1 MADRIKG
8 ITIEING
15 DTTGLST
22 ALKGTNDQIKTTQSQ
37 LKDVNR
43 LLKLDPNNTILVAQ
57 KQQILA
63 QQVGNTKEKLNTLKA
78 AATQAYAQLERGEI
92 TKEQFQALQREVAE
106 TSTQLK
112 ELQAQAQLAN
122 SKLMAL
128 SDVTGKI
135 GESCVNVGTHMSKV
149 STAVVGIGAAAVK
162 TTADYE
168 SAMSNVQAI
177 SGATESDMTSL
188 KDKAREMGAQ
198 TKFSATEAGEAMT
211 YMAMAG
217 WKTGDMLDGIEGV
230 MNLAAASGEDLATTS
245 DIVTDALTAFG
256 LTANDTDHF
265 VDVLAKASSSANTNV
280 GMMGE
285 TFKYVAPVA
294 GALNYSVDDVAVAIG
309 IMANNGI
316 KASQAGTELRSIM
329 SRMTKPTDEVESAM
343 EDLGLTLTNSDGEMK
358 TFNEVMLDMRSSFAG
373 LNTEQKASYAAA
385 IAGRE
390 AMSGLLAIVNT
401 SDEDFESL
409 TNAVANCDGTAQQM
423 AETMQNNL
431 NGQITILKSQLQEL
445 AISVGELIMPILMQI
460 VTKLQEAM
468 TWLNGLSD
476 SQKKLIVTISLIVAA
491 IGPLLIIVGKLFSA
505 VSEISKGI
513 EGLSLLF
520 SGLGGTA
527 AAGATGIT
535 GLSSVLTALTGPVG
549 LVVVAI
555 AGVIAI
561 IVGLYTQCEDFRNF
575 VNKMVADIA
584 TYIQDILSKI
594 IAKIQNFIEWAQ
606 PYIEM
611 FVDLVKGI
619 VSVAIEYIKMSIE
632 LSLST
637 IKAIIEVTLAVIANL
652 IEAVLNTIQG
662 VIDGVMQTI
671 QGIID
676 VVLGVI
682 TGDWDR
688 AWSGMCEIL
697 GGIIEAIGGI
707 IGNLTSFLYDTFGDL
722 VDIAFGWG
730 KDFIQGLINGIK
742 SMVSSVVDAVTGIAE
757 KITSILHFSRPDEGP
772 LRNYEEWMPDFI
784 GTMAKQIEDNKKL
797 ISDAVNGIATD
808 MSINSKLVVEGT
820 TGAGKTQAET
830 VNNNQINF
838 NGSYS
843 FNDKTDIDYFMNQA
857 ALRLAVSR

>member
-43 LLKLDPNNTILVAQ
+43 LLKLDPNNTILVTQ

-63 QQVGNTKEKLNTLKA
+63 QQVDNTKEKLNTLRT

-106 TSTQLK
+106 TATQLK

-135 GESCVNVGTHMSKV
+135 GEGCVNVGTHMSKV
-149 STAVVGIGAAAVK
+149 SAAVVEIGAAAIK

-168 SAMSNVQAI
+168 SAMSNVQSI
-177 SGATESDMTSL
+177 SGATEDDMLSL

-217 WKTGDMLDGIEGV
+217 WKTQDMLDGIEGI
-230 MNLAAASGEDLATTS
+230 MNLAAASGENLATTS

-256 LTANDTDHF
+256 LTADDTDHF

-294 GALNYSVDDVAVAIG
+294 GALKYSVDDVAVAVG

-343 EDLGLTLTNSDGEMK
+343 EALGLTLTNSDGEMK
-358 TFNEVMLDMRSSFAG
+358 SFNEVMLDMRSSFAS

-409 TNAVANCDGTAQQM
+409 TNAVANCDGTAKSM

-445 AISVGELIMPILMQI
+445 AISIGELIMPILMQI
-460 VTKLQEAM
+460 VTKLQEM
-468 TWLNGLSD
+468 MPWINGLND
-476 SQKKLIVTISLIVAA
+476 SQKNLIVTISLIVAA
-491 IGPLLIIVGKLFSA
+491 IGPLLIIVGKLFIA

-520 SGLGGTA
+520 NGLGNTA

-549 LVVVAI
+549 LVMIAI

-594 IAKIQNFIEWAQ
+594 IAHIQNFIEWAQ

-637 IKAIIEVTLAVIANL
+637 IKAIIEATLAVIANL

-688 AWSGMCEIL
+688 AWDGMREIL
-697 GGIIEAIGGI
+697 SGIIEAIGSI
-707 IGNLTSFLYDTFGDL
+707 IGNLVSFLYDTFGDL

-730 KDFIQGLINGIK
+730 KDFIQGLIDGIK
-742 SMVSSVVDAVTGIAE
+742 SMISSVVDAVTGIAE
-757 KITSILHFSRPDEGP
+757 KIKNILHFSRPDEGP

-843 FNDKTDIDYFMNQA
+843 FNDKADIDYFMNQA

>member
-63 QQVGNTKEKLNTLKA
+63 QQVDNTKEKLNTLRT

-285 TFKYVAPVA
+285 TFKYVVA

-445 AISVGELIMPILMQI
+445 AISIGELIMPILMQI
-460 VTKLQEAM
+460 VTKLQEMM
-468 TWLNGLSD
+468 TWINNLDDG
-476 SQKKLIVTISLIVAA
+476 QKNLIVTISLIVAA
-491 IGPLLIIVGKLFSA
+491 IGPLLIIVGKLFTA
-505 VSEISKGI
+505 ISEISKGI

-520 SGLGGTA
+520 NGLGNTA

-549 LVVVAI
+549 LVVLAI
-555 AGVIAI
+555 TGVIAI

-594 IAKIQNFIEWAQ
+594 IAHIQNFIEWAQ

-611 FVDLVKGI
+611 FVDLIKGI

-637 IKAIIEVTLAVIANL
+637 IKAIIEATLAIIANL

-676 VVLGVI
+676 VVLGAI

-688 AWSGMCEIL
+688 AWDGMREIL
-697 GGIIEAIGGI
+697 SGIIEAIGSI
-707 IGNLTSFLYDTFGDL
+707 ISNLVSFLYNTFGDL

-742 SMVSSVVDAVTGIAE
+742 SMVSGVVDAVTGIAE
-757 KITSILHFSRPDEGP
+757 KIKNILHFSRPDEGP

-797 ISDAVNGIATD
+797 ISNAVDGIATD

-838 NGSYS
+838 NGNYN